1 MSRIAMVGPDP
12 SWAEQYERTA
22 HVVERMLGDVAQRV
36 DHIGS
41 TSIPGLVAKDVIDM
55 QVTVAA
61 ELQLDEAAGL
71 LAQADWEL
79 RPPRHDHPAP
89 GLPGDEAQWVKR
101 LVVEPMYRR
110 RVNLHIRVAGRAN
123 QRYALLFRDYLR
135 THPETA
141 KAYGEFKRRAAR
153 LPFESTGE
161 YADLKD
167 PVCDLIYLPAEE
179 WAHRTGWTPDQPAT
193 TPA

>member
-1 MSRIAMVGPDP
+1 MNAITVVHPDETWP
-12 SWAEQYERTA
+12 AQFEKTA
-22 HVVERMLGDVAQRV
+22 LVVQELLGELAQRI

-41 TSIPGLVAKDVIDM
+41 TSVPGLPAKDILDM

-61 ELQLDEAAGL
+61 ESDLDQVVERMTSANWDFRPG
-71 LAQADWEL
+71 AQ
-79 RPPRHDHPAP
+79 RDHPVP
-89 GLPGDEAQWVKR
+89 GLPEDEHHWVKR

-135 THPETA
+135 SHPETA
-141 KAYGEFKRRAAR
+141 QAYGEFKRRAAA
-153 LPFESTGE
+153 LPFDNVGD

-179 WAHRTGWTPDQPAT
+179 WAERTGWTV
-193 TPA
+193 

>member
-1 MSRIAMVGPDP
+1 MNAIAIVRPDETWP
-12 SWAEQYERTA
+12 AQFDKTA
-22 HVVERMLGDVAQRV
+22 HAVRQILGDLAQRI

-41 TSIPGLVAKDVIDM
+41 TSVPGLAAKDILDL

-61 ELQLDEAAGL
+61 EPDLEDVVERMVAANW
-71 LAQADWEL
+71 DF
-79 RPPRHDHPAP
+79 RPAAKRDHPVP
-89 GLPGDEAQWVKR
+89 GLPEDEHHWVKR
-101 LVVEPMYRR
+101 LVMEPAYRR

-135 THPETA
+135 SHPETA
-141 KAYGEFKRRAAR
+141 QAYGEFKRRAAT
-153 LPFESTGE
+153 LPFDNVGD

-179 WAHRTGWTPDQPAT
+179 WAARTGWTV
-193 TPA
+193 